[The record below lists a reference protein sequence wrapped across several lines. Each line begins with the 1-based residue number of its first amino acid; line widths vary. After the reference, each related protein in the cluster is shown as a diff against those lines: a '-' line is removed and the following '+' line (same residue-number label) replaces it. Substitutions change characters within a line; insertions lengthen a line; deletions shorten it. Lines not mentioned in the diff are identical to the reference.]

1 MSLITFSNK
10 SDSDAQWISV
20 SDLMA
25 GLMMVFLFIAVI
37 YAKDADSRAKNVTEI
52 VNEWQDSELEIYRA
66 LEREFK
72 DDLPKWNAEIDRD
85 SLTIRF
91 LSPEIL
97 FKAGKAELTDK
108 FKTVLDD
115 FMPRYIDLLISR
127 FDTKID
133 EVRIEGHTSSEW
145 SSSVSDSEA
154 FIRNMQLSQARTR
167 TVLDYSINMTGTQYF
182 TPWMIKRVGA
192 HGLSSA
198 RLIMRDG
205 VEDKKRSRR
214 VEFTIKTKTKE
225 AMFRILDR
233 ISPAVEKSF

>member
-1 MSLITFSNK
+1 MSQIVFSSR
-10 SDSDAQWISV
+10 SDGDEQWISV

-37 YAKDADSRAKNVTEI
+37 YAKDADSRARNVTEI

-97 FKAGKAELTDK
+97 FKSGKADLTEE
-108 FKTVLDD
+108 FKRVLDD

-145 SSSVSDSEA
+145 SSTVSDSEA
-154 FIRNMQLSQARTR
+154 FIKNMQLSQARTR
-167 TVLDYSINMTGTQYF
+167 TVLEYSINMPDTQYF
-182 TPWMIKRVGA
+182 TPWMVKRVGA

-198 RLIMRDG
+198 RLIEVDG
-205 VEDKKRSRR
+205 REDKKRSRR

-225 AMFRILDR
+225 AMFRILER
-233 ISPAVEKSF
+233 ISPAVEKGF